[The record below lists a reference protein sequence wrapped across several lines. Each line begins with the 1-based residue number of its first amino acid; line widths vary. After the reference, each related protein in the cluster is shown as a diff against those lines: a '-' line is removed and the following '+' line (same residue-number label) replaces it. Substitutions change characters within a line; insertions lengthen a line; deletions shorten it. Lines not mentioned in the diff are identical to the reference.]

1 MNAFANESHKVKSSD
16 SIDQNKMVAL
26 EARIRVIKGVD
37 LYDLVRAIKMCLVP
51 NMVISKKF
59 RVLEFIKYSGT
70 QCSMTHI
77 KSYCNKME
85 KVVHNEKLLM
95 HFFQDSLSGTTL
107 SRYMILDNT
116 KI

>member
-37 LYDLVRAIKMCLVP
+37 LYDLVRAIEMCLVP

-77 KSYCNKME
+77 KSYYNKME